1 MARITTSSLDRP
13 TTTLGNA
20 TSFTGDLKFASSLRI
35 EGSYSGRI
43 ESPGTLYIAPEAK
56 VEADIEVG
64 SVVVAGSVV
73 GNITA
78 REKVEIESTG
88 RVEGNIR
95 TPQLKAAEG
104 FLFRGRCD
112 MLNGEEGVD
121 IFSAQPEKLKK
132 ILTHSHM

>member
-1 MARITTSSLDRP
+1 MARLTTSSLDKP

-43 ESPGTLYIAPEAK
+43 ESPGTLFIAPDAK
-56 VEADIEVG
+56 VEADIDVG

-78 REKVEIESTG
+78 REKVEIEASG
-88 RVEGNIR
+88 RVVGNIR

-104 FLFRGRCD
+104 FVFRGRCD
-112 MLNGEEGVD
+112 MLNGGEGID
-121 IFSAQPEKLKK
+121 IFSAEPEKLKK